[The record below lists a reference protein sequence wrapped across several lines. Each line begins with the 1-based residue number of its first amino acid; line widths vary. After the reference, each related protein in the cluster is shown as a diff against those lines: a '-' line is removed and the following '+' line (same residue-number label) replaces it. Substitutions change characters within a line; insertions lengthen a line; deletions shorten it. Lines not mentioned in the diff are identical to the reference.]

1 MKSLRLLAGCAAI
14 ALASASSPAFA
25 LDSDPEVDALRAE
38 VAALKEQLATLA
50 AKVDATAEQSKK
62 TAAAV
67 PETKWK
73 GAPETGGP
81 DGFTFKP
88 RGRLQVDSGTVNT
101 EGTVAGNSLGTAT
114 EFRRA
119 YLGMEGTIPGGFG
132 YRVEA
137 DVANSSVDLTDVWL
151 TYKTGKATVTL
162 GQQKAFWGL
171 EEMTSD
177 LFTSYQERAAFNS
190 AFGFERRV
198 GLSVAYAG
206 KDVLVQGGVFS
217 DNAADLNSDSNNSR
231 SFDGRIVFSPKL
243 GSTQLHLGG
252 SAHFRELN
260 DLANSARYR
269 ARPFVHTTDVR
280 LVDTRAFAASGERS
294 FGLEAAINNGRFHAT
309 LEGHQLTAKREGLA
323 DPTFKGGYA
332 ELGYFLTGDTL
343 GYKNGVF
350 DRIKPAKPLNK
361 GGMGALQVNARYDY
375 LDLVDAGIVGGK
387 QSTYAL
393 SLIWVPVEYVR
404 FIANYGHLELRDAA
418 LLASGNSDYGADSFG
433 LRAQIDF

>member
-1 MKSLRLLAGCAAI
+1 MKSFRLLAGTAAI
-14 ALASASSPAFA
+14 ALAWVSSPAFA
-25 LDSDPEVDALRAE
+25 LETDPEVEALRAE
-38 VAALKEQLATLA
+38 VALLKDQLAALSV
-50 AKVDATAEQSKK
+50 KVDASAEQSKK
-62 TAAAV
+62 IAAA
-67 PETKWK
+67 PEVKWK

-88 RGRLQVDSGTVNT
+88 RGRLQLDSGTVNVG
-101 EGTVAGNSLGTAT
+101 GTVAGNSLGTAT

-119 YLGMEGTIPGGFG
+119 YLGMEGTIAGGFG

-137 DVANSSVDLTDVWL
+137 DFANSSVDLTDVWL
-151 TYKTGKATVTL
+151 TYKTGKATITL

-198 GLSVAYAG
+198 GLSVVYAG
-206 KDVLVQGGVFS
+206 KDVLLQGGVFS

-231 SFDGRIVFSPKL
+231 SFDGRVVFSPKL

-260 DLANSARYR
+260 DLTNSVRYR

-294 FGLEAAINNGRFHAT
+294 YGLEAAINNGRFHAT
-309 LEGHQLTAKREGLA
+309 LEGHQLTAKRAGLA

-332 ELGYFLTGDTL
+332 ELGYFLTSGDTL
-343 GYKNGVF
+343 GYKGGAY

-375 LDLVDAGIVGGK
+375 LDLNDAGITGGK
-387 QSTYAL
+387 QSAYAL

-418 LLASGNSDYGADSFG
+418 VLASGLSDYGADSFG
-433 LRAQIDF
+433 LRAQVDF

>member
-1 MKSLRLLAGCAAI
+1 MKPLRLLANIAAI
-14 ALASASSPAFA
+14 SFAGTSNPVFALAG
-25 LDSDPEVDALRAE
+25 DPEVEVLRAE
-38 VAALKEQLATLA
+38 VAALKEQLAA
-50 AKVDATAEQSKK
+50 ISAKVDAAAEHDKK
-62 TAAAV
+62 IAVV
-67 PETKWK
+67 PEVKWK
-73 GAPETGGP
+73 GGPETSAS
-81 DGFTFKP
+81 DGWSFKP
-88 RGRLQVDSGTVNT
+88 RGRLQVDSGTVNVD
-101 EGTVAGNSLGTAT
+101 GTVAGNSLGTAT

-119 YLGMEGTIPGGFG
+119 YLGLEGSVLGGFG

-137 DVANSSVDLTDVWL
+137 DFANSNVDLTDVWL
-151 TYKTGKATVTL
+151 TYKTGKATITL

-177 LFTSYQERAAFNS
+177 LFTSFQERAAFNS

-206 KDVLVQGGVFS
+206 KDVLLQGGVFS

-231 SFDGRIVFSPKL
+231 SFDGRVVFSPKL

-260 DLANSARYR
+260 DLTNSVRYR
-269 ARPFVHTTDVR
+269 ARPFVHTTDTR
-280 LVDTRAFAASGERS
+280 LVDTRAFTATGERS
-294 FGLEAAINNGRFHAT
+294 YGLEAAINRGRFHAT
-309 LEGHQLTAKREGLA
+309 LEGHQLTAKRPGLA
-323 DPTFKGGYA
+323 DPTFRGGYA

-343 GYKNGVF
+343 GYKSGTF

-361 GGMGALQVNARYDY
+361 GGLGAFQVNARYDY
-375 LDLVDAGIVGGK
+375 LDLIDAGVIGGK

-418 LLASGNSDYGADSFG
+418 VLASGVDDYNADSFG